1 MRAAAMQVE
10 TTIRSARSWA
20 DNARA
25 AGQVVGLVPTMGALH
40 AGHFALIERARHE
53 CDRVAVSIF
62 VNPLQFS
69 AGEDLDR
76 YPRTVDDDRRA
87 CEDRGVDMVFSPE
100 ASEMYPSP
108 PAISVTAGA
117 LADRLCGRHRPGHFD
132 GVCTVVTK
140 LFQIMPAHRA
150 YFGEKDYQQLMIIR
164 HLAGDLNIPIEI
176 VGCPTVR
183 ETDGLALSS
192 RNRFLSQK
200 SRKQAACIYAAL
212 TAARETIVS
221 GEAEAATIA
230 AGITDRLRAGG
241 ADRVDY
247 VEIVDPR
254 SLEPLD
260 RIDRDARI
268 CVAARFGGT
277 RLIDNIAVDAPST
290 GG

>member
-1 MRAAAMQVE
+1 MQVE
-10 TTIRSARSWA
+10 TTIRSARLWA
-20 DNARA
+20 DNART

-40 AGHFALIERARHE
+40 AGHFALIERARRE

-76 YPRTVDDDRRA
+76 YPRTTDVDRLA
-87 CEDRGVDMVFSPE
+87 CADRGVDMVFSPL
-100 ASEMYPSP
+100 AGEMYPSP
-108 PAISVTAGA
+108 PAINVTAGS

-140 LFQIMPAHRA
+140 LFQIIPAHRA
-150 YFGEKDYQQLMIIR
+150 YFGDKDYQQLIIIR
-164 HLAGDLNIPIEI
+164 RLVGDLNIPIEI

-192 RNRFLSQK
+192 RNRFLSQE

-212 TAARETIVS
+212 TAASEAIGS
-221 GEAEAATIA
+221 GEADAAAIA
-230 AGITDRLRAGG
+230 ARVTDRIRAGG

-247 VEIVDPR
+247 VGIVDPR